1 MKVLIDKSFEKDTD
15 KLTDQKLLHSIADCI
30 EGIQKTDK
38 LSDILNCK
46 KLKGSKN
53 AYSIRIGNYR
63 IGFIFEKQTIQ
74 LVRFLHRGIIYNYFP
89 K

>member
-1 MKVLIDKSFEKDTD
+1 MKVLIDRSFEKDTD

-30 EGIQKTDK
+30 EVIQNANK
-38 LSDILNCK
+38 LSDIQNCK

-53 AYSIRIGNYR
+53 GYRIRIGDYR
-63 IGFIFEKQTIQ
+63 IGLIIEKNAIV
-74 LVRFLHRGIIYNYFP
+74 LIRFLHRSDIYKYFP